1 MEDGKLELEEFLA
14 TNIFT
19 LELMV
24 ISLPFFYFYFHFV
37 VNITNVLNVYIHS

>member
-1 MEDGKLELEEFLA
+1 MEDGKLELEEFSA

-24 ISLPFFYFYFHFV
+24 ISLPFFFFFL
-37 VNITNVLNVYIHS
+37 LNLPIY